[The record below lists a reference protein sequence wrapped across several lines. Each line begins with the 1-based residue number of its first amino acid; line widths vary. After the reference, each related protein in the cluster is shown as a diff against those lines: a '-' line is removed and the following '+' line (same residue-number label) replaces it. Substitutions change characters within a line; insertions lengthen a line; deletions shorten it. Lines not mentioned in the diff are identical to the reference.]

1 MSLSKQR
8 RNQTRFPNSIFG
20 PLNTVAPITTTND
33 KIIISVEKIIPSIS
47 QYITTE
53 DDIIISTEYNERIIT
68 E

>member
-8 RNQTRFPNSIFG
+8 RNQTNFPNSVFG
-20 PLNTVAPITTTND
+20 PLNTISPITNNNEIT
-33 KIIISVEKIIPSIS
+33 ISVEKITPLLP

-53 DDIIISTEYNERIIT
+53 DDIIISTESSQRIIT